1 MDIHKKWE
9 TQTLYHI
16 KLCNLYYI
24 IKVSFFQSSNV
35 TKYKSRFCQNITNFL
50 AYRSNTQ
57 KAVSNAL

>member
-24 IKVSFFQSSNV
+24 IKVSLFQSSNV
-35 TKYKSRFCQNITNFL
+35 TKYDSRFC
-50 AYRSNTQ
+50 
-57 KAVSNAL
+57 